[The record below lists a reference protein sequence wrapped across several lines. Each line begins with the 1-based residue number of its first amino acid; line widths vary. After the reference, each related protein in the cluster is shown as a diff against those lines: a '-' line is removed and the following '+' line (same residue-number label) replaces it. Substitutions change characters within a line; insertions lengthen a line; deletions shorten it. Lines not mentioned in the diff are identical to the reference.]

1 MAQPLA
7 DHSLYARG
15 HDACHDA
22 LSRNTRLKTEQG
34 YITKLT
40 IVILLTNLSSLAHI
54 TKMAIAFLVI
64 KLLSSNYITKMTI
77 TLLVI
82 YNKETI
88 HDLYP
93 SFHW

>member
-22 LSRNTRLKTEQG
+22 LSRNTRLKTEQR

-40 IVILLTNLSSLAHI
+40 IVILVMDLSS
-54 TKMAIAFLVI
+54 
-64 KLLSSNYITKMTI
+64 SYYITKMVIALLVIDLLSSDYITKTTI

-82 YNKETI
+82 YSKETI
-88 HDLYP
+88 HDLYQ